1 MGGSRSVPTN
11 GLSPVYDETGAAS
24 ARFLRWLVEQTGT
37 GGASRVA
44 SADFAP
50 YERCS
55 VDLVADAVGRLGAL
69 GWLTEHNDSGAD
81 PPLVSP
87 TAAGLAEV
95 AVWDEAY
102 ADREARRRY
111 AKAALFAYW
120 DRAGQHRSGEESHP
134 ENFLWASEAFYCGR
148 QLLLEDLE
156 FARNHL
162 DLPAPVHVS
171 PAEQGEGVVIS
182 YEQLAQLVQA
192 SLPEAT
198 DSDSDGELRQV
209 RALAEELTET
219 IDRGG
224 RPDEGLVRRF
234 MERVPGVLQSQGV
247 GVGKE
252 VVVGFLADFVRQTL
266 RLP

>member
-50 YERCS
+50 HERCS
-55 VDLVADAVGRLGAL
+55 VDLVADVVGRLGAL

-120 DRAGQHRSGEESHP
+120 DRAGQHRSGDGSHP

-148 QLLLEDLE
+148 QLPVEDLE
-156 FARNHL
+156 YARNHL
-162 DLPAPVHVS
+162 ELPAPVHVS

-182 YEQLAQLVQA
+182 YEQLAQLVQS

-198 DSDSDGELRQV
+198 ESDSELRQV
-209 RALAEELTET
+209 RALADELTDA
-219 IDRGG
+219 IDRGD

-234 MERVPGVLQSQGV
+234 MERVPGVLQSESAS
-247 GVGKE
+247 VGKE

>member
-11 GLSPVYDETGAAS
+11 GLSPVYDEAGAAS
-24 ARFLRWLVEQTGT
+24 ARFLRWLVERTGT

-44 SADFAP
+44 SAEFAAH
-50 YERCS
+50 ERCT
-55 VDLVADAVGRLGAL
+55 VDLVADVVERLAAL

-120 DRAGQHRSGEESHP
+120 DRAGKHRSGDGSNP
-134 ENFLWASEAFYCGR
+134 EDFLWASEAFYCGR
-148 QLLLEDLE
+148 QLPMEDLE
-156 FARNHL
+156 YAGAHL
-162 DLPAPVHVS
+162 ELPTPVRVS
-171 PAEQGEGVVIS
+171 PAEQGAGVVIS
-182 YEQLAQLVQA
+182 YEELAQLVQA
-192 SLPEAT
+192 SRPDLSA
-198 DSDSDGELRQV
+198 SDGELRQV
-209 RALAEELTET
+209 VELAGELT
-219 IDRGG
+219 DVSRSGG
-224 RPDEGLVRRF
+224 RPDDSAVRGF
-234 MERVPGVLQSQGV
+234 FERAGNLLQSEGRDMATS
-247 GVGKE
+247 
-252 VVVGFLADFVRQTL
+252 LAAELIRQIL